1 MCNNAFSNNF
11 DKKYLKMKAL
21 IILLSFLSCSTF
33 SQEILCEWKSA
44 RKNENVELQYRW
56 VCLGDTLK
64 TRELRALFTV
74 NAPSEAIIRNLNTES
89 NFQNW
94 SVGVKQCKN
103 IEQTSDGW
111 IMYSL
116 FDIPKP
122 FNQQDLIAKYTV
134 EQLAN
139 TTVVMIESV
148 PKYLPTVKNVI
159 RINNYS
165 GYWILESV
173 SDNITHV
180 KFHST
185 SYTKPMFP
193 HFIQDPILQRMLIKS
208 FETLINQSENEAIA
222 QN

>member
-1 MCNNAFSNNF
+1 
-11 DKKYLKMKAL
+11 MKAL
-21 IILLSFLSCSTF
+21 IILLSFISYPTF
-33 SQEILCEWKSA
+33 SQQILSEWETA

-89 NFQNW
+89 NFQSW

-103 IEQTSDGW
+103 IEQTSSSW

-122 FNQQDLIAKYTV
+122 FNQQDLIAKYSV
-134 EQLAN
+134 EQLDN
-139 TTVVMIESV
+139 KTIITIESV
-148 PKYLPTVKNVI
+148 PRYLPPEKNI
-159 RINNYS
+159 ARINNYS

-193 HFIQDPILQRMLIKS
+193 RFIQDPILQRMLIKS

-222 QN
+222 KNYKRI